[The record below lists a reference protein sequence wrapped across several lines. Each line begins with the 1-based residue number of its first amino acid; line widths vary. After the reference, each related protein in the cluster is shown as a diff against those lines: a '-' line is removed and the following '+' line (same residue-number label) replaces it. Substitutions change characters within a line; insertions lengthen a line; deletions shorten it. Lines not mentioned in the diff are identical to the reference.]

1 MHIKDTWIWI
11 FPNCSKLP
19 VYFIDFYL
27 RWLLFLI
34 VFIGIDW
41 QLRLLHTTQFSQ
53 IEFPAQK
60 ILCNLICDILSMWYS
75 IYMLYML
82 CILLY
87 SKILMPLT
95 SSSLRFYH
103 PFCTLVWMLMAGWHH
118 KPSLNDINI
127 KEWWKI
133 GTISFRDESSE
144 AVTAFSLLLALKDTD
159 DAENKHCDGNRIWSK
174 MKSQY
179 DQNSNRIGPKL

>member
-1 MHIKDTWIWI
+1 
-11 FPNCSKLP
+11 
-19 VYFIDFYL
+19 
-27 RWLLFLI
+27 
-34 VFIGIDW
+34 
-41 QLRLLHTTQFSQ
+41 
-53 IEFPAQK
+53 
-60 ILCNLICDILSMWYS
+60 
-75 IYMLYML
+75 MLYML
-82 CILLY
+82 YIILY

-179 DQNSNRIGPKL
+179 DQNSNRIGPNCNGTWSKTMPNRITATWAFDIWCLLMATLTSHKFQRWEHLELLITSLCHDMLRQCRYVLQINIQI